1 MQLLPQAALL
11 VLGGNAAFPAGLLLL
26 LLPALVSSTSLPIK
40 YAGTEFVS
48 IQGTIL
54 SWVQLSWVQLDSTA
68 DARRA
73 CARFGALKQPRDAG
87 VFGGTL
93 IEVMHIIAPEVIAP
107 EVLATDHSRCRRP
120 RARVAA

>member
-1 MQLLPQAALL
+1 M
-11 VLGGNAAFPAGLLLL
+11 
-26 LLPALVSSTSLPIK
+26 
-40 YAGTEFVS
+40 
-48 IQGTIL
+48 
-54 SWVQLSWVQLDSTA
+54 
-68 DARRA
+68 
-73 CARFGALKQPRDAG
+73 KQRRDAG